1 MICFMC
7 RFVNILHITKFG
19 KEYTWKLVKDIRKF
33 FLSKNINPECNSLE
47 TLLSIDL
54 IRDNVMK
61 VKEKLNLNE
70 GLKMTTITTE
80 QCMQYPCKTIKV
92 DVPILYTDITK
103 NTLHTAAEMFTYLN
117 YCPPKLLLSAYDNVL
132 KSTSP
137 KKIVLGMI
145 SLRKVSQN
153 NERECAEKIFMK
165 MMSSFKSIEYQN
177 IQMITRGFN
186 VSTSLSMSAKKM
198 MTYEELNTLG
208 FHKLLLLF

>member
-1 MICFMC
+1 MEGNLNFIFIQMICFMC

-92 DVPILYTDITK
+92 DVPILYKDITK
-103 NTLHTAAEMFTYLN
+103 NTLQTAAEMFTYLN

-137 KKIVLGMI
+137 KKIVL
-145 SLRKVSQN
+145 
-153 NERECAEKIFMK
+153 E
-165 MMSSFKSIEYQN
+165 
-177 IQMITRGFN
+177 
-186 VSTSLSMSAKKM
+186 
-198 MTYEELNTLG
+198 
-208 FHKLLLLF
+208 